1 MHDDTKSK
9 FLVKIVIVTLIEI
22 GIRDIDCSSDLGGP
36 GRHAV
41 KIVVFVW
48 LWCVWSVECDDNA
61 AMGDSVAVLCVVTV
75 VAWSCTEVRAS
86 AVAVDSLP

>member
-9 FLVKIVIVTLIEI
+9 CLVKIVIVTLIEI
-22 GIRDIDCSSDLGGP
+22 GIRDIDCSSVLGGP

-41 KIVVFVW
+41 KVVVILW

-61 AMGDSVAVLCVVTV
+61 AMGDSVAVPCVVTV
-75 VAWSCTEVRAS
+75 VAWPCNEVIAI